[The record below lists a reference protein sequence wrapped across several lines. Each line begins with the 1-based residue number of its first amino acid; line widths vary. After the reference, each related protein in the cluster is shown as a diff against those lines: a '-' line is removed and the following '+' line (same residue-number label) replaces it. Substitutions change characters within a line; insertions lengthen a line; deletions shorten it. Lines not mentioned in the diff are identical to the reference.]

1 MKILITGGSGFVG
14 SHLIPFLL
22 EKGHEVINLSRSKRD
37 GSHPSLVEAQWDGK
51 SIPASLGPVDVVIN
65 LAGAGV
71 GDHRWTA
78 DYKKKIM
85 QSRLSVTGACKEFIQ
100 ASAIKPKVF
109 ISASGYNFYGDYYQ
123 GIKDE
128 ADGPGE
134 GFLSGVCQGWEK
146 AAEGAGV
153 RTVLLRTSVV
163 LGKEDGP
170 LAQMLTPFKWFV
182 GGPLGDGKQGFPWIH
197 IRDMVLAIYHC
208 VNNEQIEGPV
218 NMVSPEKIDN
228 RNFAKTLGQ
237 TMGRPAIFRLPKW
250 LLNTVFG
257 EMSVIL
263 WGGGLVDCR
272 VLNESGYTF
281 QYPKLKPALENL
293 LG

>member
-14 SHLIPFLL
+14 SHLIPLLL
-22 EKGHEVINLSRSKRD
+22 EKGHEVVNLSRSNRTSKN
-37 GSHPSLVEAQWDGK
+37 PKLVEAQWDGR
-51 SIPASLGPVDVVIN
+51 SIPSSLGPVDAVIN

-71 GDHRWTA
+71 GDHKWTPA
-78 DYKKKIM
+78 YKEKIM
-85 QSRLSVTGACKEFIQ
+85 QSRLSVTGACKEFIL
-100 ASAIKPKVF
+100 SATQKPKVF
-109 ISASGYNFYGDYYQ
+109 ISASGYNFYGDYYE
-123 GIKDE
+123 GTKDE
-128 ADGPGE
+128 LDGPGT
-134 GFLSGVCQGWEK
+134 GFLSGVCQQWEK

-170 LAQMLTPFKWFV
+170 LAQMITPFKWFI

-208 VNNEQIEGPV
+208 VNNAQIEGPV
-218 NMVSPEKIDN
+218 NMVAPEKLNN
-228 RNFAKTLGQ
+228 RQFADTLGDAL
-237 TMGRPAIFRLPKW
+237 GRPSFFRLPKW
-250 LLNTVFG
+250 VLNTVFG

-272 VLNESGYTF
+272 VLSESGYAF
-281 QYPKLKPALENL
+281 HYPKLEGALENL